1 MHDEGVQICIT
12 GGFKTNFFSILYIY
26 IYIYKFGSGGSFE
39 PSNYIVPP
47 PYSVISFQ
55 FSVKKAVSKQTH
67 SFDFFF
73 FLIFLHKNIHKI
85 KKKNKKN
92 KKKIV
97 SSYKS
102 SGILGQQWMH
112 FFDPFPF

>member
-1 MHDEGVQICIT
+1 MSFLFLRLKTKIFFWTSSSSSFFFFFPEFKLGFKKKGGQVHDEGVQICII
-12 GGFKTNFFSILYIY
+12 GGSKQFFFNIIY
-26 IYIYKFGSGGSFE
+26 IYIYKFGLGGSFE

-73 FLIFLHKNIHKI
+73 FF
-85 KKKNKKN
+85 
-92 KKKIV
+92 
-97 SSYKS
+97 
-102 SGILGQQWMH
+102 
-112 FFDPFPF
+112 